1 MQVGNQQF
9 TIRNLTVNN
18 ANTGELFHNLCVTFL
33 SIVSRD
39 SCIWNMELGLV
50 VQKAGQVIFLSQ
62 RTLRF
67 YLSGSYH
74 Q

>member
-18 ANTGELFHNLCVTFL
+18 ANTGELFHTLCVASL
-33 SIVSRD
+33 SIVSHD

-50 VQKAGQVIFLSQ
+50 IQRAGQVIFLSEH
-62 RTLRF
+62 TLRF